1 MEHEI
6 LVGEQLLDYVAERIT
21 LQDSLESVLRLLA
34 LHSLVNGGLKEKEFN
49 TVRKELIP
57 VIMLSA
63 RDSEE
68 DKVAGLEI
76 GADDYVTKPFQKGEL
91 AARVKSQLRRYQRFG
106 AQDPAEKSDEIR
118 LENLYIEKNTHSV
131 KA

>member
-49 TVRKELIP
+49 TVRKELIQ
-57 VIMLSA
+57 VRL
-63 RDSEE
+63 
-68 DKVAGLEI
+68 AGAVE
-76 GADDYVTKPFQKGEL
+76 
-91 AARVKSQLRRYQRFG
+91 RRRTDTRTWCFCTTWSWR
-106 AQDPAEKSDEIR
+106 EC
-118 LENLYIEKNTHSV
+118 
-131 KA
+131 

>member
-49 TVRKELIP
+49 TVRKELIQ
-57 VIMLSA
+57 VQL
-63 RDSEE
+63 
-68 DKVAGLEI
+68 AGAVE
-76 GADDYVTKPFQKGEL
+76 
-91 AARVKSQLRRYQRFG
+91 RRRTDMKTWCFCTTWSWR
-106 AQDPAEKSDEIR
+106 EC
-118 LENLYIEKNTHSV
+118 
-131 KA
+131 